1 MPEKKKKT
9 QSLVRFQRRL
19 REDHF
24 QPLIE
29 NTSNNRFR
37 SYFLYIGRVLVRL
50 EESQDVKKNPL
61 QMSVIRETRRV
72 CLGEMNDTEEIELV
86 MRPRSS
92 IPYQVRTT
100 ERHL

>member
-37 SYFLYIGRVLVRL
+37 SFFLYIGRVLVRL

-72 CLGEMNDTEEIELV
+72 CIGEMNDTEIELV
-86 MRPRSS
+86 MGPRSS
-92 IPYQVRTT
+92 SPYQVRTM